1 MPTNNSHT
9 TLPSCAT
16 AWCRRIGVRRWGKMQ
31 PLRGCGKPVAN
42 HSLQSWNRQR
52 GSEAPQNHN
61 QKIETNKWSLWF
73 SHPHTYGVQ
82 RSSFPHSYAIKRCS
96 PRTAR
101 PESVAR
107 QRLER
112 TSEIYSP
119 RGGRY
124 FRPAAFSKTLICWI
138 AMLFSLTNLSRC
150 GIPS

>member
-1 MPTNNSHT
+1 
-9 TLPSCAT
+9 
-16 AWCRRIGVRRWGKMQ
+16 MQ
-31 PLRGCGKPVAN
+31 PLRGCGKPVADRF
-42 HSLQSWNRQR
+42 LQSWNRQR
-52 GSEAPQNHN
+52 GSEASQNHN
-61 QKIETNKWSLWF
+61 QKLETTKWSMRF
-73 SHPHTYGVQ
+73 SRPHTYGVR
-82 RSSFPHSYAIKRCS
+82 RSSLPHSYAKRCS

-119 RGGRY
+119 RDGRD